1 MDPTATSAAT
11 TAVATQGPPLA
22 VSPHNPGPAGQPIAA
37 QILEIS
43 LISAQDLTPLSKSM
57 RTYAVAWINPSQ
69 KVTTGTNHQHTNP
82 TWNDKFTFHV
92 DIQAL
97 FAINANLHVEIYTVS
112 WFRHVLVGTVNVL
125 ISDLLAPA
133 IRGSPQHSTRFVALQ
148 VRRPSGTPQ
157 GILNMGITFIDHS
170 LRAMLRQHHHDN
182 SSENSGGANNLPREA
197 ENRGGG
203 EHGGGFRKKIQL
215 WRRSASES
223 EINHDDFPLKTGSV
237 CNGSMINGS
246 VCNGSVCNG
255 SMINGSE
262 LCSDIGPSA
271 SIVAA
276 DLAMKMQPPPP
287 VARRHVVKHVEPD
300 DSSSIVEELTME
312 DAMAKGYI
320 PRITGDRW
328 RRVVYDGDQSEM
340 SAMSSR
346 HSRRNSDGG
355 LFSCIVYGI
364 EIKIACGGG
373 NNPGGGKHGN
383 AGGGGKHVNAA
394 GAVRRRELQ

>member
-1 MDPTATSAAT
+1 MDATALPPDPG
-11 TAVATQGPPLA
+11 GP
-22 VSPHNPGPAGQPIAA
+22 PIAA

-69 KVTTGTNHQHTNP
+69 KVTTQTDHHHTNP

-97 FAINANLHVEIYTVS
+97 FEINANLHVEIYTIS

-125 ISDLLAPA
+125 VSDLLALA
-133 IRGSPQHSTRFVALQ
+133 IRGSPQQSTRFVALQ
-148 VRRPSGTPQ
+148 IRRPSGTPQ
-157 GILNMGITFIDHS
+157 GILNMGITFTDHS
-170 LRAMLRQHHHDN
+170 LRAMLRQHNNDN
-182 SSENSGGANNLPREA
+182 FSEIYGKANHPPRET
-197 ENRGGG
+197 GG
-203 EHGGGFRKKIQL
+203 EHGGGFRKKIQM

-223 EINHDDFPLKTGSV
+223 EINHNDFPLKSGSV

-246 VCNGSVCNG
+246 VCNGSICNG

-276 DLAMKMQPPPP
+276 DMAMKMQPPPM
-287 VARRHVVKHVEPD
+287 ARCHVIKHVEPD
-300 DSSSIVEELTME
+300 DSSSIVEEMTME

-320 PRITGDRW
+320 PRIAGDRW
-328 RRVVYDGDQSEM
+328 RRVVYDGDQSET
-340 SAMSSR
+340 SAMGSR
-346 HSRRNSDGG
+346 HSRGNSDGG

-373 NNPGGGKHGN
+373 GNNPGGGKHGN
-383 AGGGGKHVNAA
+383 AA
-394 GAVRRRELQ
+394 GADRRRELH

>member
-1 MDPTATSAAT
+1 MDATATT
-11 TAVATQGPPLA
+11 HGLP
-22 VSPHNPGPAGQPIAA
+22 PGPGGEPIAA

-69 KVTTGTNHQHTNP
+69 KVTTQTDHHHTNP

-125 ISDLLAPA
+125 VSDLLAPA
-133 IRGSPQHSTRFVALQ
+133 IRGSPQQNTRFVALQ
-148 VRRPSGTPQ
+148 IRRPSGTPQ
-157 GILNMGITFIDHS
+157 GILNMGITFTDNS
-170 LRAMLRQHHHDN
+170 LRAMLRQHHHEN
-182 SSENSGGANNLPREA
+182 FSEVYGKANNPPREA
-197 ENRGGG
+197 GGD
-203 EHGGGFRKKIQL
+203 HGGGFRKKIQL

-223 EINHDDFPLKTGSV
+223 EINHDDFPLKSGSV

-246 VCNGSVCNG
+246 VCNGSICNG
-255 SMINGSE
+255 SMIYGSE

-276 DLAMKMQPPPP
+276 DMAMKMQPPPM
-287 VARRHVVKHVEPD
+287 ARPHVIKHVEHAD
-300 DSSSIVEELTME
+300 DSSSIVEEMTME

-320 PRITGDRW
+320 PRVAGDRW

-340 SAMSSR
+340 SAMGSR
-346 HSRRNSDGG
+346 HARGNSDGG

-373 NNPGGGKHGN
+373 GNNPGGGKHGN
-383 AGGGGKHVNAA
+383 AA
-394 GAVRRRELQ
+394 GADRRRELH